1 MFEDIYKNKKVLI
14 TGNTGFKGA
23 WLTIWLL
30 KLGANVYGYSKDI
43 PTNPSLFDAIDL
55 ESKINHV
62 YGDVRDYT
70 LVKKTF
76 DDVKP
81 DFVFHLAAQPIVST
95 SFNNPIETYET
106 NIMGTVN
113 VLEAFRK
120 INHESNLIVITSDKC
135 YYNVEWTYG
144 YRENDR
150 LGGKDPYSA
159 SKAGAEI
166 VFSSY
171 FKSFYKSDS
180 NKHITSARAGNVIG
194 GGDWAT
200 NRIVPDAITSWAS
213 KKSVEIRSP
222 YATRPWQHVLE
233 PLSGYLRLGQLMK
246 EKRDLLNGESFNF
259 GPAYNQNHTV
269 LELLNKIS
277 ENWFSKNN
285 MFNTGISINAENTI
299 LEANLLKLNCDK
311 SLHALDWEPV
321 LNFEKTTEFTGNWYY
336 EFYFNN
342 PSKQSLFSYT
352 LAQIDLFES
361 LAQEKKISWA
371 TNKNNK

>member
-1 MFEDIYKNKKVLI
+1 MFKDTYKNKKVLI

-23 WLTIWLL
+23 WLSIWLL

-43 PTNPSLFDAIDL
+43 PTNPSLFEAIDL
-55 ESKINHV
+55 ESKINHI
-62 YGDVRDYT
+62 YGDVRDYNS
-70 LVKKTF
+70 LKKIF
-76 DDVKP
+76 DEVKP

-95 SFNNPIETYET
+95 SFINPIETYET
-106 NIMGTVN
+106 NIIGTVN
-113 VLEAFRK
+113 VLEAFRLM
-120 INHESNLIVITSDKC
+120 NHTSNLIVITSDKC

-166 VFSSY
+166 IFSSY
-171 FKSFYKSDS
+171 FQSFYKSDP

-200 NRIVPDAITSWAS
+200 NRIVPDAITSWAANQN
-213 KKSVEIRSP
+213 VEIRSP

-233 PLSGYLRLGQLMK
+233 PLSGYLRLGQLLT
-246 EKRDLLNGESFNF
+246 EKRDKINGESFNF

-277 ENWFSKNN
+277 ENWFSNN
-285 MFNTGISINAENTI
+285 NELNTGITTNTENAL

-311 SLHALDWEPV
+311 SLHTLDWEPV

-336 EFYFNN
+336 EFYFKN
-342 PSKQSLFSYT
+342 PSKQSLFSFT
-352 LAQIDLFES
+352 LDQIELFEN
-361 LAQEKKISWA
+361 LAKEKKISWSV
-371 TNKNNK
+371 NN

>member
-1 MFEDIYKNKKVLI
+1 MYKDTYKNKKVLI

-23 WLTIWLL
+23 WLSLWLL

-43 PTNPSLFDAIDL
+43 PTKPSLFDAIDL
-55 ESKINHV
+55 EKKINHV
-62 YGDVRDYT
+62 FGDVRDYNS
-70 LVKKTF
+70 LKKVF
-76 DDVKP
+76 NDVKP
-81 DFVFHLAAQPIVST
+81 DFIFHLAAQPIVST

-113 VLEAFRK
+113 VLEAFRLM
-120 INHESNLIVITSDKC
+120 NHISNLIVITSDKC

-171 FKSFYKSDS
+171 YQSFYKSDI
-180 NKHITSARAGNVIG
+180 NKQITSARAGNVIG

-213 KKSVEIRSP
+213 NKNVEIRSP

-233 PLSGYLRLGQLMK
+233 PLSGYLRLGQLLND
-246 EKRDLLNGESFNF
+246 KRDLINGESFNF

-277 ENWFSKNN
+277 ENWVSNN
-285 MFNTGISINAENTI
+285 NEITTGITTNTENAI

-311 SLHALDWEPV
+311 SLHKLDWEPV

-336 EFYFNN
+336 EFYYKNL
-342 PSKQSLFSYT
+342 SKQSLFNFT
-352 LAQIDLFES
+352 LDQIELFEI
-361 LAQEKKISWA
+361 LAKEKKILWA
-371 TNKNNK
+371 INS